1 MERGESKGETRKC
14 FFNVAMLLI
23 HTAKCGI
30 LEDSINLGAFCW
42 RPFKSSL
49 NIAALPQ
56 QESGKQGVKAAV
68 TEKGNEP

>member
-1 MERGESKGETRKC
+1 
-14 FFNVAMLLI
+14 MLLI
-23 HTAKCGI
+23 HSAKCGI
-30 LEDSINLGAFCW
+30 LEDRINLGALRW